1 MKYSEIQPMTSPELA
16 KRLEESREELF
27 RLRFRLATR
36 QLDNF
41 RELRKTRR
49 TIAKLL
55 TAMRQRELE
64 AEEVHVGEA

>member
-1 MKYSEIQPMTSPELA
+1 MKYSEIHPMTSPELA
-16 KRLEESREELF
+16 KHLEESREELF

-64 AEEVHVGEA
+64 AEESHVG

>member
-1 MKYSEIQPMTSPELA
+1 MKYKEILPMTDPEVA

-41 RELRKTRR
+41 REIRKTRK
-49 TIAKLL
+49 TIARLL
-55 TAMRQRELE
+55 TVRRQRELSS
-64 AEEVHVGEA
+64 EESHAG

>member
-1 MKYSEIQPMTSPELA
+1 MNYKEIKPMTPAEMA
-16 KRLEESREELF
+16 KHLEENREALF

-49 TIAKLL
+49 TIARLL
-55 TAMRQRELE
+55 TAIRQRELE
-64 AEEVHVGEA
+64 AEEGHVGEA

>member
-1 MKYSEIQPMTSPELA
+1 MKYKEILAMTDAEVA
-16 KRLEESREELF
+16 KHLEENREGLF

-49 TIAKLL
+49 EIAKLL
-55 TAMRQRELE
+55 TALKQRELA
-64 AEEVHVGEA
+64 AEESDATKT

>member
-1 MKYSEIQPMTSPELA
+1 MKNKEILPMTDTELA

-41 RELRKTRR
+41 REIRKTRR
-49 TIAKLL
+49 NVAKLL
-55 TAMRQRELE
+55 TAQRQRELSS
-64 AEEVHVGEA
+64 EESHAG

>member
-1 MKYSEIQPMTSPELA
+1 MKYKEIHPMTTVEIT
-16 KRLEESREELF
+16 KHLEESREELF

-55 TAMRQRELE
+55 TALRQRELE
-64 AEEVHVGEA
+64 TEGSHVGEA

>member
-1 MKYSEIQPMTSPELA
+1 MKYQEIQPMTNAEIA
-16 KRLEESREELF
+16 RHLEESREELF

-64 AEEVHVGEA
+64 AEESHVG

>member
-1 MKYSEIQPMTSPELA
+1 MKFKEIQPMTNAEIA
-16 KRLEESREELF
+16 RHLEESHEELF

-64 AEEVHVGEA
+64 AEESHVG

>member
-1 MKYSEIQPMTSPELA
+1 MKYKEILPMTDAEMA
-16 KRLEESREELF
+16 RRLEESREELF

-41 RELRKTRR
+41 REIRRTRR

-55 TAMRQRELE
+55 TALRQRELSS
-64 AEEVHVGEA
+64 EEGHAG